1 MSDLQSADVGETGQ
15 QSALPGV
22 TLHKARLDKGL
33 TVAEVAARLNLTE
46 SAVNSLEADR
56 YEDLPGITFVRG
68 YIRAYAKLVELDA
81 DQLAR
86 QYSQTTTTAPV
97 RPLQVLTPERKR
109 GRSRFML
116 IGLVLFIIAIAVAAY
131 ITLEEQGRK
140 RLGEPEQAALL
151 SRVEVERAD
160 GTLHV
165 QSLDDLDAQTASMP
179 IAEITLDAKF
189 AADEDTQEPVEA
201 EQQITAAPEQQAEQP
216 AAPAETPEQQIVQTN
231 SSLQLI
237 FVEECWVRVTDA
249 SGAELASGLKPAGSE
264 LILDGEAPYEL
275 HLGNAPGLRIFFKGQ
290 EVDFKDSIRGNVAR
304 LKLG

>member
-1 MSDLQSADVGETGQ
+1 MSDLETAGVDELNQ
-15 QSALPGV
+15 QSSLPGV
-22 TLHKARLDKGL
+22 TLHKARLEKEL
-33 TVAEVAARLNLTE
+33 TVAEVAAHLNLTE

-56 YEDLPGITFVRG
+56 YEDLPGVTFVRG
-68 YIRAYAKLVELDA
+68 YIRAYAKLVDLDA
-81 DQLAR
+81 DQLAK

-97 RPLQVLTPERKR
+97 RPLQVLSPERKR

-116 IGLVLFIIAIAVAAY
+116 IGLVLLIIAAAVAAY

-179 IAEITLDAKF
+179 IAEITLDAQPAPEEQAEETEEAEASIAEEQAEP
-189 AADEDTQEPVEA
+189 AADQETVVE
-201 EQQITAAPEQQAEQP
+201 QTAVQSSQA
-216 AAPAETPEQQIVQTN
+216 
-231 SSLQLI
+231 LQLV

-264 LILDGEAPYEL
+264 IVLDGDAPFEL

>member
-1 MSDLQSADVGETGQ
+1 MSDLETAGVDELNQ
-15 QSALPGV
+15 QSSLPGV
-22 TLHKARLDKGL
+22 TLHKARLEKEL
-33 TVAEVAARLNLTE
+33 TVAEVAAHLNLTE

-56 YEDLPGITFVRG
+56 YEDLPGVTFVRG
-68 YIRAYAKLVELDA
+68 YIRAYAKLVDLDA
-81 DQLAR
+81 DQLAK

-97 RPLQVLTPERKR
+97 RPLQVLSPERKR

-116 IGLVLFIIAIAVAAY
+116 IGLVLLIIAAAVAAY

-179 IAEITLDAKF
+179 IAEITLDAQPAPEEQAEETEEAEASIAEEQVEP
-189 AADEDTQEPVEA
+189 AADQETVVE
-201 EQQITAAPEQQAEQP
+201 QTAGQSSQA
-216 AAPAETPEQQIVQTN
+216 
-231 SSLQLI
+231 LQLV

-264 LILDGEAPYEL
+264 IVLDGEAPFEL